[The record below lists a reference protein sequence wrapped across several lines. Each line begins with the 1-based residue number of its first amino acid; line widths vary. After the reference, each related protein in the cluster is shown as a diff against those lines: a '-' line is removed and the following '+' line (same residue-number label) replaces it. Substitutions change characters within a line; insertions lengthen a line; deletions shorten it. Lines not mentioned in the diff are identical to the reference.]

1 MEGCENIR
9 LQFEFEFQTQPLIAS
24 LRRQNADLKV
34 YIAFLNEKLRF
45 KHLLKMQKIFHLINQ
60 LLYLKAKLADA
71 KVGNKRTS
79 ENLNSID
86 KLLIEQKE
94 GECDEL
100 KKTVSNL
107 EKLLELEREE
117 RTAYEKN
124 TMGLLEDVKKKWH
137 DR

>member
-1 MEGCENIR
+1 MN
-9 LQFEFEFQTQPLIAS
+9 TS
-24 LRRQNADLKV
+24 LKCKK
-34 YIAFLNEKLRF
+34 F
-45 KHLLKMQKIFHLINQ
+45 FHLINQ

-86 KLLIEQKE
+86 KLLFEQKE

>member
-1 MEGCENIR
+1 M
-9 LQFEFEFQTQPLIAS
+9 
-24 LRRQNADLKV
+24 
-34 YIAFLNEKLRF
+34 
-45 KHLLKMQKIFHLINQ
+45 
-60 LLYLKAKLADA
+60 ADA

>member
-1 MEGCENIR
+1 
-9 LQFEFEFQTQPLIAS
+9 
-24 LRRQNADLKV
+24 
-34 YIAFLNEKLRF
+34 
-45 KHLLKMQKIFHLINQ
+45 MQKFFPSNQ
-60 LLYLKAKLADA
+60 STSVIKAKLADA

-86 KLLIEQKE
+86 KLLFEQKE